1 MKQLNV
7 LDLPRHWSNFDRNYE
22 TVLCLSWVFTQQD
35 LLVSLPLEA
44 RQKILKD
51 MGVLCLSILNY

>member
-22 TVLCLSWVFTQQD
+22 TVLCVSWVFTQQD
-35 LLVSLPLEA
+35 L
-44 RQKILKD
+44 
-51 MGVLCLSILNY
+51 